1 MGCAPAPCWSRRPC
15 PRRDFVVLERAPA
28 HHPALNH
35 PHPGQ
40 ACGLLARQRLA
51 GHFLDRAPRGG
62 AVLPPAVTCS
72 RSILRVPGCRRPAG
86 DSGPTV
92 ETPRPARRRS
102 VERLAAAGRR
112 RACIEA
118 DKGAGCARC
127 GAVLEPVAVPPPRF
141 RGPSNP
147 PPRPSPS
154 PCPQPPLPRTAGGS
168 CTPPRGISESIPE
181 PQPTSLPRPPPVNQ
195 LRFANSGRRRGP
207 RILRRPSQWV
217 RSRICRRRRWR

>member
-168 CTPPRGISESIPE
+168 CTPPAGSPNPSPSRS
-181 PQPTSLPRPPPVNQ
+181 PPVCLDHHRSISFA
-195 LRFANSGRRRGP
+195 LRIADDDEVLGS
-207 RILRRPSQWV
+207 
-217 RSRICRRRRWR
+217 

>member
-15 PRRDFVVLERAPA
+15 PRRDFVVLESTPEPQPITLPSTTPIPDKRAGFWLVSGSPVTSSTA
-28 HHPALNH
+28 
-35 PHPGQ
+35 
-40 ACGLLARQRLA
+40 
-51 GHFLDRAPRGG
+51 RGG
-62 AVLPPAVTCS
+62 GGGCAPPRVTCS

-168 CTPPRGISESIPE
+168 CTPPAGSPNPSPSRS
-181 PQPTSLPRPPPVNQ
+181 PPVCLDHHRSISFA
-195 LRFANSGRRRGP
+195 LRIADDDEVLGS
-207 RILRRPSQWV
+207 
-217 RSRICRRRRWR
+217 